1 MMQQKVSIA
10 DKFLL
15 TITEASEYFNIGQNK
30 IRWII
35 KEYDNNDLT
44 LSVGNKQ
51 LIKKKRFEE
60 FINSISS
67 I

>member
-1 MMQQKVSIA
+1 MIQQRIPISE
-10 DKFLL
+10 KFLL

-35 KEYDNNDLT
+35 KEYDNKDLT
-44 LSVGNKQ
+44 FSVGNKQ
-51 LIKKKRFEE
+51 LIKKKHFEE
-60 FINSISS
+60 FINSVSS